1 MFLSD
6 QCFRMRSASG
16 GSRSGFPPHIG
27 TSCYSSNHRKTGM
40 WNVQR
45 SLGGEV
51 VQVITDYAV
60 ELCEMDVTEI
70 RLKRYFSLSLD
81 DITRR
86 NSVYNES
93 CNIEYHVELNVYE
106 LRFVVMFVLVVNLPD
121 AVSCKTWA
129 VHPIGEYLS
138 ELLFEA
144 GDIRKSGYYSGMKD
158 K

>member
-1 MFLSD
+1 
-6 QCFRMRSASG
+6 
-16 GSRSGFPPHIG
+16 
-27 TSCYSSNHRKTGM
+27 
-40 WNVQR
+40 
-45 SLGGEV
+45 

-86 NSVYNES
+86 NSVYNKS

-106 LRFVVMFVLVVNLPD
+106 LRFVVMFVLVVNLPG
-121 AVSCKTWA
+121 AVSYNKLRTRE

-138 ELLFEA
+138 ELLFGLVISEPT
-144 GDIRKSGYYSGMKD
+144 
-158 K
+158 